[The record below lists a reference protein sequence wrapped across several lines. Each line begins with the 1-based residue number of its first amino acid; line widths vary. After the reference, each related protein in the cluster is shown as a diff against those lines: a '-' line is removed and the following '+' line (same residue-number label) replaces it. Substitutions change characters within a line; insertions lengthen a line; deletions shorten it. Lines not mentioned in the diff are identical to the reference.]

1 MGELAPMKLDS
12 SQEKAVL
19 SAARRIL
26 VVAGPGSGK
35 TRILAAR
42 FSRLVQN
49 GAGPERVLAVTFTN
63 RAAREMRARVLS
75 TLPGARPENISTF
88 HSLGLRLLREE
99 MPSLRLL
106 ARDECRALLKEL
118 DAEEP
123 DKALER
129 ISAFKNGMAPDV
141 ADSGLLSAYSERLES
156 LQAIDFDDIVPA
168 SLRLIHSKSGRP
180 FDHIMIDEYQDIN
193 PVQAAFVKALAEGAE
208 SLLAI
213 GDPDQAIYS
222 FRGSSLRCFLDF
234 EKEFGDT
241 EIIRL
246 GTNYRSGR
254 AIAEASKALISK
266 NTERLPNEA
275 APAREGGSLEEV
287 ECGDER
293 EEARHIIGEIER
305 LMGGLTSLSV
315 SDDIGLRFSDFA
327 VLVRTNR
334 QAELMAEEFARSPI
348 PFHIVKPSGP
358 GLAVFI
364 KILRGLE
371 APEDMPLQEFVMREA
386 QMACLDSHA
395 LGLVE
400 FALKGA
406 AGFEGREGLACL
418 IDELMLDTPSDNL
431 DISADRVNI
440 MTLHAAK
447 GLEWRC
453 VFLAGAEDGLVPMRM
468 KGECDLE
475 EERRLF
481 YVGMTRAMDR
491 LFLLRARKR
500 RTWGESKECRRS
512 PFLEE
517 LPAAL
522 VEIRRMAAKIPP
534 KKKPVQKGL
543 FE

>member
-1 MGELAPMKLDS
+1 MKLDI
-12 SQEKAVL
+12 SQEKAAT
-19 SAARRIL
+19 STARRIL

-35 TRILAAR
+35 TRVLAAR
-42 FSRLVQN
+42 FSHLVQE
-49 GAGPERVLAVTFTN
+49 GARPERVLAVTFTN

-88 HSLGLRLLREE
+88 HSLGLKLLREE
-99 MPSLRLL
+99 TPSLRLL
-106 ARDECRALLKEL
+106 ARDESRAILKEL
-118 DAEEP
+118 GAHDP
-123 DKALER
+123 DRALER
-129 ISAFKNGMAPDV
+129 ISALKNGMAPDG
-141 ADSGLLSAYSERLES
+141 ADDGLTSAYADRLAS
-156 LQAIDFDDIVPA
+156 LNAIDFDDIVPA
-168 SLRLIHSKSGRP
+168 SLRLVLSGAGRP

-193 PVQAAFVKALAEGAE
+193 PVQADFVQALAEGAE

-234 EKEFGDT
+234 ERVGGA
-241 EIIRL
+241 EIVRL

-254 AIAEASKALISK
+254 AIALASKSLISK
-266 NTERLPNEA
+266 NTERLSNDA
-275 APAREGGSLEEV
+275 APAREGGSVEEV

-293 EEARHIIGEIER
+293 DEARHIIGEIER

-315 SDDIGLRFSDFA
+315 SDDTGLRFSDFG

-334 QAELMAEEFARSPI
+334 QAELIADEFARSPI
-348 PFHIVKPSGP
+348 PFHVVRPPGP
-358 GLAVFI
+358 GLAGFL
-364 KILRGLE
+364 KILRSLE
-371 APEDMPLQEFVMREA
+371 APEDMVLREFIMREA
-386 QMACLDSHA
+386 QKACLDSDA
-395 LGLVE
+395 LGLVGT
-400 FALKGA
+400 ALNSA
-406 AGFEGREGLACL
+406 AIHEGKDGLTHF
-418 IDELMLDTPSDNL
+418 IDELVLDTPSDNL
-431 DISADRVNI
+431 DICADRVNI
-440 MTLHAAK
+440 MTLHSAK

-453 VFLAGAEDGLVPMRM
+453 VFLAGVEDGLMPMRI
-468 KGECDLE
+468 KGECDIE

-500 RTWGESKECRRS
+500 RTWGEAKECRRS

-517 LPAAL
+517 LPAYL
-522 VEIRRMAAKIPP
+522 VAIKRTASRSI